1 MPRSPG
7 NTDWRAYLEPVNPV
21 MGLLAGRN
29 ASVVPSMPICE
40 NTAWVSFCHQRIL
53 EKWAERID
61 ASGTDCIPLEWDD
74 YVRIRAEVYDEVFEH
89 YFAGPSWMA
98 APVQATRPGLAGSR
112 IERRGDELFHVTRKG
127 REIRVGRPGDPSAA
141 AIRDG
146 SAGLDITW
154 DSTIGWASFKEH
166 GAWQPPRNRIEDFRK
181 GVPYQLAEPDD
192 PDALGQGDVIDIED
206 WIPRCAFGETEA
218 SGTPA
223 ADDLLASGQY
233 DVLGAVC
240 ERTDRRH
247 TPYGGG
253 TSPFQNACYDLG
265 FEGLMESM
273 VLEPELVHR
282 ATATHLPKPSPR
294 FEAQKRA
301 GIGVIYLFQMF
312 GSGDLFGPREFET
325 FVAPVVKIALDFYH
339 DRGFWVVYYPMGNA
353 TPHLEPMRDLDWDAL
368 SLEESRRNYTID
380 IRHVREVM
388 GPDRV
393 LFGNVATDM
402 IENAPKEDLIR
413 EARYQIRSAAEH
425 GNFILSCGTP
435 IAPGTPAR
443 RVKFFCE
450 LPDLI

>member
-1 MPRSPG
+1 MAEADHK
-7 NTDWRAYLEPVNPV
+7 TDWCEYLEPRNPV
-21 MGLLAGRN
+21 MALLAGRN
-29 ASVVPSMPICE
+29 CSFVPSMPICE
-40 NTAWVSFCHQRIL
+40 DTAWVSFCHQRIL

-61 ASGTDCIPLEWDD
+61 VSGSQRIPLEWDD
-74 YVRIRAEVYDEVFEH
+74 YVRIRVEVYEEIFEH
-89 YFAGPSWMA
+89 YMSAWTWMA
-98 APVQATRPGLAGSR
+98 SPVQATRPGLAGSEV
-112 IERRGDELFHVTRKG
+112 ERRGDELYHITRTG
-127 REIRVGRPGDPSAA
+127 REIRMGNFKEPSAES
-141 AIRDG
+141 IRSG
-146 SAGLDITW
+146 TAGLGITW

-166 GAWQPPRNRIEDFRK
+166 GAWRPPRYRIEEFKK
-181 GVPYQLAEPDD
+181 GIPYQLAEPYD

-206 WIPRCAFGETEA
+206 WIPRYAFSETGGEG
-218 SGTPA
+218 SPS
-223 ADDLLASGQY
+223 ADDLLASGRY
-233 DVLGAVC
+233 DVLEAVA
-240 ERTDRRH
+240 ERTNRQH

-294 FEAQKRA
+294 FEANKRS

-325 FVAPVVKIALDFYH
+325 FVAPVVKVALDFYH
-339 DRGFWVVYYPMGNA
+339 ERGFRVVYYPMGNA

-380 IRHVREVM
+380 IKHVREVM

-393 LFGNVATDM
+393 LFGNVPTDM
-402 IENAPKEDLIR
+402 IEHGTKEDLLK
-413 EARYQIRSAAEH
+413 EARYQIEQAAEH

-435 IAPGTPAR
+435 IAPGTPAE

-450 LPDLI
+450 VPTLL